1 MAIVYQH
8 IRKDTND
15 VFYIGIGKTNK
26 RAYSFKNR
34 NKYWRNIVNKCGYDI
49 DIIETDLKWED
60 ACIKEKE
67 LISLYGRIDLGT
79 GTLVNMTDGGDGVL
93 GLIFSDEAKR
103 KIGEG
108 NKNKVQSDEAKRKI
122 GLASKGNKYC
132 LGKPR
137 SEEVKRKIS
146 EGLKGRICSE
156 ETRRKIGLAHK
167 GKFVSEEVRK
177 KLSESHKGY
186 VHTEEQK
193 RKNGLAHR
201 GMKRSEETKRK
212 MKEAWQIRKN
222 KIIC

>member
-1 MAIVYQH
+1 MAIVYKH

-26 RAYSFKNR
+26 RAYSSKNR

-49 DIIETDLKWED
+49 DIIETDLIWED

-93 GLIFSDEAKR
+93 GLIFSEEAKT
-103 KIGEG
+103 KISEG
-108 NKNKVQSDEAKRKI
+108 NKNKVQSEEAKIKI
-122 GLASKGNKYC
+122 GIASKGNKYA
-132 LGKPR
+132 LGYKHTK
-137 SEEVKRKIS
+137 SAKKRIV
-146 EGLKGRICSE
+146 EALKSRVLSE
-156 ETRRKIGLAHK
+156 ETKRKIGLAHK

-212 MKEAWQIRKN
+212 MREAWQIRKN